1 MRVFLLEHE
10 AHPQAART
18 LFTPF
23 SISQNKLGFMNP
35 GNFVR
40 YRQPKPL
47 PSPTVTNTR

>member
-1 MRVFLLEHE
+1 MRVFLLQHE

-18 LFTPF
+18 LFTLF

-40 YRQPKPL
+40 YR
-47 PSPTVTNTR
+47 